1 MMELPPP
8 TTAVELSLTRSV
20 PPLAPSPCLPGP
32 PPPPAPGCTGPN
44 PSPPPAGPTFPLPG
58 WPSDTCPPVSC
69 TTLNVTAKQRDPLKT
84 QPLREAWGLGWGPR
98 EPLQRSPPGTW
109 PYFHTSFCDSAQG
122 GPLVAAK
129 DLGSIK
135 SEQKKTHNRGLG
147 LSDPQACRSRE
158 PSSPLAGG
166 EPLVVCQWPG
176 PLERG
181 RSHGL
186 GGMSQGSR
194 KECCKDKGVS
204 RGTGH
209 QRSAGLG
216 IYKGRWAKLRPAA
229 GRPGLVSTGPL
240 SGSQRPPSSSGVC
253 QLRACDLRPHR
264 ASAALHPARLSCCPS
279 VSNPCLPIASC
290 PAWPASPHVSPHFRH
305 HSLSLAVPG
314 SADLPSLRSE
324 AR

>member
-109 PYFHTSFCDSAQG
+109 PYFHRSFCDSAQG

-129 DLGSIK
+129 DLGSIINQNK
-135 SEQKKTHNRGLG
+135 
-147 LSDPQACRSRE
+147 
-158 PSSPLAGG
+158 
-166 EPLVVCQWPG
+166 
-176 PLERG
+176 
-181 RSHGL
+181 
-186 GGMSQGSR
+186 R
-194 KECCKDKGVS
+194 KHITGV
-204 RGTGH
+204 
-209 QRSAGLG
+209 
-216 IYKGRWAKLRPAA
+216 WAFQTLRPA
-229 GRPGLVSTGPL
+229 GPVSPPAPWLG
-240 SGSQRPPSSSGVC
+240 GSPWW
-253 QLRACDLRPHR
+253 
-264 ASAALHPARLSCCPS
+264 S
-279 VSNPCLPIASC
+279 VSGRDPWSVGGPMG
-290 PAWPASPHVSPHFRH
+290 W
-305 HSLSLAVPG
+305 
-314 SADLPSLRSE
+314 E
-324 AR
+324 A